1 MRGAPHA
8 HILLWLVEDG
18 KKEEKQ
24 IVFNGHIKTIEV
36 PKPAP
41 CFRNSV
47 FGKSGEERI
56 QGKKELLEFI
66 ESIVSIEN
74 NRLATRN
81 IHGHSF
87 TCQKGKK
94 KVIKIQPNEGH
105 GKFKP
110 NGENNLLI
118 VPKCRFGFPRFPMP
132 DSRILEPMN
141 PLETSEKEL
150 KIAAKNFKKI
160 QKFII
165 RQTFTYRKEETNE
178 ARKRF
183 FELSFEKFLWH
194 LDLSELEYCQA
205 LQSQITGRAKLFL
218 KRDTSQIFI
227 NNYNIN
233 IMETHDANMDIS
245 IGECSSII
253 YHVFTNSR
261 PATPP
266 R

>member
-8 HILLWLVEDG
+8 HILLWLVEEG
-18 KKEEKQ
+18 ETQEKR

-41 CFRNSV
+41 CFRNTV
-47 FGKSGEERI
+47 FGKFGEERI

-66 ESIVSIEN
+66 QSVVSIEN

-105 GKFKP
+105 GKFNP
-110 NGENNLLI
+110 NGENLLI
-118 VPKCRFGFPRFPMP
+118 FPKCRFSFPRFPMP
-132 DSRILEPMN
+132 ESKILEPMN
-141 PLETSEKEL
+141 PQETSEEQL

-165 RQTFTYRKEETNE
+165 RQTFSFKKEEISE

-183 FELSFEKFLWH
+183 FELSFDKFLWH
-194 LDLSELEYCQA
+194 LDLSEVEYFQA
-205 LQSQITGRAKLFL
+205 LQSQITGRAQLFL
-218 KRDTSQIFI
+218 KRDTSQVFV

-233 IMETHDANMDIS
+233 IMEMHDANMDIS

-253 YHVFTNSR
+253 
-261 PATPP
+261 
-266 R
+266 